1 MENKSIKFEQYR
13 EEYKEFHFKKYLV
26 YDDKNAIYMQFIFDI
41 PGLVS
46 FNPKLKILKKNLK
59 FKDIKSQYVQNMVFH
74 IGMIEL
80 ISYWKS
86 TCSPNV
92 IIECGYLNQEQ
103 INWWKKLYFYGL
115 GELFYTNNIETNIN
129 DFMKIKCTT
138 EENNITYDKIDDF
151 SDGYI
156 IPIGGGK
163 DSVVTLEVL
172 KVDRKK
178 DYTLIINPKKTTLE
192 CAKIAEFD
200 SNNIIEVYREIDS
213 NLIKLNKKGFIN
225 GHTPFSAMLAF
236 VSYFIAYLLSKKYIA
251 LSNENSAN
259 ESNVVGK
266 KINHQ
271 YSKSFEFECDFEEY
285 SNKYLKAP
293 VKYFSFLR
301 PLNELQIAKIF
312 SRLDKYHAIFKSCN
326 VGSKEKEW
334 KWCCNC
340 AKCLFAYII
349 LSPYLYK
356 NKLVSIFGEDMFE
369 NKALLS
375 IFIQLTG
382 KGETKPFDCVGT
394 FEEVNFAVSK
404 TIENIQEQKK
414 ELPYLL
420 KYYKENY
427 GLVETKNDITK
438 RYNEENNLNKEQ
450 NEILRKEVF

>member
-13 EEYKEFHFKKYLV
+13 EEYKEFHFKKYLI

-129 DFMKIKCTT
+129 DFMEIKCTT
-138 EENNITYDKIDDF
+138 EENHITYDKIDDF

-192 CAKIAEFD
+192 CAKIAGFD

-213 NLIKLNKKGFIN
+213 NLIELNKKGFIN

-375 IFIQLTG
+375 IFIELTG